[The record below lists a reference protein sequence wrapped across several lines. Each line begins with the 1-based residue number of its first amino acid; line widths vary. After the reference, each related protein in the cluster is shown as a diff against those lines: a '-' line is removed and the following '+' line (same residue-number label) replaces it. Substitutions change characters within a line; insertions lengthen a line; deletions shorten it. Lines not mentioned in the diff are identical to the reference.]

1 MCRMWNIVDST
12 NSSRSIG
19 GNILNIEIKSRGDID
34 AFNFDLC
41 QIKDCYGPAERL
53 YSSAEHTGI
62 DVCLEHY
69 FRLVKE

>member
-1 MCRMWNIVDST
+1 
-12 NSSRSIG
+12 
-19 GNILNIEIKSRGDID
+19 LNIEIKSRGDID

>member
-1 MCRMWNIVDST
+1 MRQLINST
-12 NSSRSIG
+12 DTTRSFR
-19 GNILNIEIKSRGDID
+19 GNILKIEIKSRGDID

-53 YSSAEHTGI
+53 YSSTEHTGI
-62 DVCLEHY
+62 EVCIEHY

>member
-1 MCRMWNIVDST
+1 MFRMRYFVDST
-12 NSSRSIG
+12 YSPRSTG
-19 GNILNIEIKSRGDID
+19 GNVLNIEIKSRGDID

-41 QIKDCYGPAERL
+41 QIKDCYGAAERL

-62 DVCLEHY
+62 DVCIEHY

>member
-1 MCRMWNIVDST
+1 MK
-12 NSSRSIG
+12 
-19 GNILNIEIKSRGDID
+19 IEIKSRGDIE

-53 YSSAEHTGI
+53 YSSSEHTGI
-62 DVCLEHY
+62 DVCIEHY

>member
-1 MCRMWNIVDST
+1 MRQLVDGT
-12 NSSRSIG
+12 NTPRSSG
-19 GNILNIEIKSRGDID
+19 GNILKIEIKSRGDIE

-53 YSSAEHTGI
+53 YSSSEHTGI
-62 DVCLEHY
+62 DVCIEHY

>member
-1 MCRMWNIVDST
+1 MRQLINST
-12 NSSRSIG
+12 DTTRSFG
-19 GNILNIEIKSRGDID
+19 GNVLKIEIKSRGDIED
-34 AFNFDLC
+34 FNFDLC

-62 DVCLEHY
+62 DICIEHY